1 MIVIGMLEGLRSS
14 DIGMLEIEITKG
26 GNYWYD
32 KDKDLTLGVGGCGRK
47 QSLMVDVVTELRCRY
62 LKLALVSTGSKVFE
76 TDEED
81 SKQADLQTGSEKIFV
96 VY

>member
-14 DIGMLEIEITKG
+14 DTGMLEIEITKG

-32 KDKDLTLGVGGCGRK
+32 KDKDLILGVGGCGRK

-62 LKLALVSTGSKVFE
+62 LKLAYSQQEVRSLRQMRKRA
-76 TDEED
+76 
-81 SKQADLQTGSEKIFV
+81 SKQIYKLDQRSLSV